1 MTIVAGRRSWTF
13 DDGRG
18 ITAILAMGLFDLFK
32 SKKSDAATPAGD
44 KNVARYARTAG
55 DKRAQNYDR
64 MEALEALSRIR
75 TQEAAAGL
83 LRRFSFHIDPS
94 ITDQEEKDVA
104 FRGILACGEEAI
116 EPIRLFS
123 AKAEA
128 LTWPLKVLKE
138 LLPPERYCH
147 EVVELLE
154 RFDTEYVRNVEP
166 KLQLIGELEHHA
178 TPEARKTAER
188 FLEDVNE
195 SVRFVSVGSTFAQNE
210 AESAGPL
217 AEALIAE
224 ESVRVKN
231 RIAEGLANRGW
242 AIPEACREG
251 VARVLPRDWV
261 LRADGVISR
270 R

>member
-1 MTIVAGRRSWTF
+1 
-13 DDGRG
+13 
-18 ITAILAMGLFDLFK
+18 MGLFDLFK
-32 SKKSDAATPAGD
+32 SKKSDSPPSAGD

-83 LRRFSFHIDPS
+83 LRRFTFHIDPS

-116 EPIRLFS
+116 EPIRAFS

-138 LLPPERYCH
+138 LLPPERFCH

-166 KLQLIGELEHHA
+166 KVQLISELEHHA
-178 TPEARKTAER
+178 SPEARRAAER

-195 SVRFVSVGSTFAQNE
+195 SVRFVAVGSTFAQDDS
-210 AESAGPL
+210 ESAGPL
-217 AEALIAE
+217 CEALIAE

-231 RIAEGLANRGW
+231 RIAEGIATRGW
-242 AIPEACREG
+242 LVPEACREG
-251 VARVLPRDWV
+251 VARVLPNDWT
-261 LRADGVISR
+261 LRSDGTIGR